1 MVREGLHDYRE
12 TENELRKRVEGEV
25 RFDSYSRLLYA
36 TDASMYQ
43 IDPVGVVIPRHKGD
57 VQAVIEVANRHRVPV
72 LARGGGT
79 SLAGQTVGHAIV
91 IDFSKYM
98 NRVLEVNED
107 ALWARVQPGLVQDAL
122 NARVAPMG
130 MLFGPDTSTSN
141 RATIGGMIGN
151 NSAGA
156 HSIVY
161 GKTLDHV
168 LELTVLL
175 ADGSEAVLR
184 DLPDGSLASNQTGK
198 GLESQIYQHLPPLIE
213 SAKGLIA
220 ERYPKLMRRV
230 SGYNLDEFAKDQPFN
245 LSRLIVGS
253 EGTLACVVEAKM
265 RLVPKPKHTA
275 LDVIHFHDLQDALAV
290 SEAILATSPYA
301 MELTD
306 KPILDLARKNM
317 EQSKRLGFVQGD
329 PDALLMVEYD
339 GDTAEEVR
347 SKVGRLE
354 VLRKRERMG
363 YAASL
368 AYEPQEV
375 QGIWGLRKAG
385 LGLLLGVKGEKKPI
399 AFVEDTAVDPVKLPQ
414 FIKRFR
420 KILES
425 YGVRAGYY
433 GHCSVGCMHIRPFIN
448 LKEVDEVEK
457 MTHISREISDL
468 VMEFG
473 GAMSGEHGDGLARSH
488 LNEKLF
494 GPELYQEFRK
504 VKRLFDPYNL
514 LNPGKIVDAPPMTDS
529 LRYGTSYKTWQPDT
543 MLDFGDQGGFVAAV
557 EMCNGTGACRKTLG
571 GTMCP
576 SYMATLEE
584 EHSTRGRA
592 SAFRA
597 VLSGKV
603 PRSEFTG
610 ERLHKVL
617 DLCLECKGCKAEC
630 PSNVD
635 MAKLKYEFLY
645 HYQQVHGVSL
655 RSRLFGRIGAL
666 SRWGSWL
673 APLANRVNQNFA
685 HRWIM
690 DRFLGIDRRRPLP
703 SFARNN
709 FEAWWNRHEPTGTG
723 ARGSVI
729 LFHDTFN
736 TYNTPEVAVAA
747 TRLLEHFN
755 YRVLIVPRRCCGR
768 PMISKGMLRD
778 AKEHATWNVNQL
790 LPYVEQGVPVVGLEP
805 SCILTLRDEYPD
817 LLRNEAA
824 RLVAGQTFLIEE
836 FLMRENATGSLK
848 NGSRPQV
855 VLHGHCH
862 QKALVGMGP
871 TVSVLREAGHEVR
884 EIDSGCCGMAGS
896 FGFEKEHYDVSV
908 AIAARRLV
916 PAVEAAPEGARVVAS
931 GISCRQQIEHLT
943 GRRAAHP
950 VEVLLEDIR
959 EAEV

>member
-98 NRVLEVNED
+98 NRVLEVNAD

-184 DLPDGSLASNQTGK
+184 DLPDGSLAPSQTGK

-306 KPILDLARKNM
+306 KPILDLARENM

-368 AYEPQEV
+368 AYEPREV

-448 LKEVDEVEK
+448 LKEVGEVEK

-529 LRYGTSYKTWQPDT
+529 LRYGTSYKTWEPET

-635 MAKLKYEFLY
+635 MAKLKYEFLH

-673 APLANRVNQNFA
+673 APLVNRVNDNFA

-755 YRVLIVPRRCCGR
+755 YRVLTVPRRCCGR

-778 AKEHATWNVNQL
+778 AKEHATWNVNEL

-824 RLVAGQTFLIEE
+824 RVVAGQTFLIEE
-836 FLMRENATGSLK
+836 FLMRENAAGSLK
-848 NGSRPQV
+848 NGSRPPV

-916 PAVEAAPEGARVVAS
+916 PAVEAAPQGARVVAS

-959 EAEV
+959 EAEA